1 MSFPLLSREPGPVL
15 TYLVL
20 AAAAFLEAFGDS
32 CFQSALYR
40 STGPARFLAA
50 GFGVL
55 ALAAY
60 GFTVNLPRWD
70 FGRLLGIYVVFF
82 FLCAQLLAWLR
93 FDQRPSLPVCLGGVL
108 IVAGGCVISFWR
120 V

>member
-1 MSFPLLSREPGPVL
+1 MSFPLLAREPGPGL
-15 TYLVL
+15 TLL
-20 AAAAFLEAFGDS
+20 LLGAAAFLEAFGDS

-40 STGPARFLAA
+40 SEGAGRFLTA
-50 GFGVL
+50 GLGVL

-70 FGRLLGIYVVFF
+70 FGRLLGVYVVFF

-93 FDQRPSLPVCLGGVL
+93 FDQRPTLPVCAGGAL
-108 IVAGGCVISFWR
+108 IVAGGCIISFWR
-120 V
+120 A